1 MTTEVERF
9 MSAGHALADISNL
22 PTGQGQWQRQYRIGQ
37 SGTVILGRMLAQ
49 VAIVPMPAD
58 RATLIGVDGDPE
70 MLAALTAQNEG
81 GALRIEGG
89 IPFKPGSGHSSFGGT
104 FFGSGVTVISGGSV
118 SYSSS
123 GGSGHA
129 VIIEG
134 REVDLSRY
142 IRLVLA
148 VPAATSV
155 RVSDLLGTI
164 GITADL
170 DGSLDF
176 SPSFLA
182 ELVATGSVAS
192 LTGDLSGSG
201 SALIGAVAGDAD
213 MEVSGSGSFRIGEAC
228 GSVTAKVSGSGS
240 VAIGGGT
247 STQLRASVSGSG
259 SVRHQG
265 VTTGDAR
272 LRVSGSGQVHA
283 ATVGGTVDPK
293 VSGSGSITA
302 NGRTYRPRW

>member
-22 PTGQGQWQRQYRIGQ
+22 PTGRGQWQREYRIGQ
-37 SGTVILGRMLAQ
+37 AGTVILGRMLAQ
-49 VAIVPMPAD
+49 VAIVPMNAD
-58 RATLIGVDGDPE
+58 RVNLIGVDGDPE
-70 MLAALTAQNEG
+70 MLAALTARPEG
-81 GALRIEGG
+81 RALRIEGA
-89 IPFKPGSGHSSFGGT
+89 IPFKPGSGNGPFRGT
-104 FFGSGVTVISGGSV
+104 FFGSGVTVISGGSFT

-123 GGSGHA
+123 GGHA

-148 VPAATSV
+148 LPQATSV
-155 RVSDLLGTI
+155 RVSDLLGTT
-164 GITADL
+164 GITGDL
-170 DGSLDF
+170 DGCLDF
-176 SPSFLA
+176 SPAFLA

-192 LTGDLSGSG
+192 LSGDVAGSG
-201 SALIGAVAGDAD
+201 SAMIGTVTGDAD
-213 MEVSGSGSFRIGEAC
+213 MEVSGSGSFRIGEAL
-228 GSVTAKVSGSGS
+228 SAVTAKVSGSGS

-259 SVRHQG
+259 SVRHLG
-265 VTTGDAR
+265 TVTGDAR

-283 ATVGGTVDPK
+283 TAVRGAVDPK